1 MEFLEC
7 KFLSYFKDRTQTRF
21 FVTQTLYS
29 KIEYD

>member
-7 KFLSYFKDRTQTRF
+7 KFLSYFKDRALTRF
-21 FVTQTLYS
+21 YVTQTLCS

>member
-7 KFLSYFKDRTQTRF
+7 KFLSYFKDWTLTRF
-21 FVTQTLYS
+21 YVTQTLYS